1 MTAQQASRA
10 NRHRVML
17 TQVVVELILFAA
29 GSLLPAAAQSGAA
42 VSPPASHYFL
52 KCRKLI
58 QPATGAVIETAVVEV
73 SGGRV
78 LRVGKAGEIQIPGD
92 ATLVD
97 FGDKYVIPGL
107 IETHAHLY
115 TNLLQGHSSNE
126 LLPRLFLAG
135 GITSVLVPGSFNPE
149 GDFAIRNRV
158 DSGVSPGPRFFLSG
172 EYLQMSPPDT
182 GMASVGTVEEAKLRI
197 DRWADHG
204 SAAIKIY
211 NGMHGDI
218 LKAAIEHA
226 HARGL
231 RVVAHIGAITYSEAI
246 EDGIDVL
253 YHGIY
258 AMPEVMPSGM
268 PPEAIGMMN
277 TDFAPPE
284 YDRFYKAL
292 GDVDLH
298 QPAITNMLK
307 RAAAARV
314 VFGLTIVALEPYSL
328 QSDEMEKQ
336 RKFYSEEAW
345 KKVEKRASSPTKPF
359 AKAVFEKNI
368 EFARLAHEAGVPL
381 TIGTDLTNLQLLPQF
396 AFWREMEIFA
406 KAGMSPME
414 VLKAATANGAFAVGR
429 SDSIGSIAPGQLADF
444 VVLNADPLQ
453 NISNTRTVYRVVK
466 NGAVYDPEVLLKPVI
481 GRVH

>member
-1 MTAQQASRA
+1 M
-10 NRHRVML
+10 M
-17 TQVVVELILFAA
+17 LFAA
-29 GSLLPAAAQSGAA
+29 LLLPLRAPAQSGAV
-42 VSPPASHYFL
+42 VSPPANHYFL
-52 KCRKLI
+52 KCRRLI
-58 QPATGAVIETAVVEV
+58 QPGTGTVIEGAVVEV

-78 LRVGKAGEIQIPGD
+78 LRVAKAADIKIPSD

-97 FGDKYVIPGL
+97 FADKYVIPGL

-115 TNLLQGHSSNE
+115 TNLVQSHSSNE

-182 GMASVGTVEEAKLRI
+182 GMTTVSTVEEVKLRI
-197 DRWADHG
+197 DRWADRG

-218 LKAAIEHA
+218 LKAAIDHA

-231 RVVAHIGAITYSEAI
+231 RVVAHIGAVTYGEAI

-277 TDFAPPE
+277 SDFAPPE
-284 YDRFYKAL
+284 YDRYYKAL
-292 GDVDLH
+292 GEADLH
-298 QPAITNMLK
+298 QPAITDVLK

-314 VFGLTIVALEPYSL
+314 VFGLTIVALEPYSF

-336 RKFYSEEAW
+336 KKFYSDEAW
-345 KKVEKRASSPTKPF
+345 KKVEKRASAPAKPF

-368 EFARLAHEAGVPL
+368 EFAGLAHEAGVPL

-406 KAGMSPME
+406 KAGMSAME
-414 VLKAATANGAFAVGR
+414 VLKAATANGAYAIGR

-444 VVLNADPLQ
+444 VVLSADPLQ
-453 NISNTRTVYRVVK
+453 NISNTRSVYRVIK
-466 NGAVYDPEVLLKPVI
+466 GGTVYDPEVLLKPVI

>member
-1 MTAQQASRA
+1 MR
-10 NRHRVML
+10 
-17 TQVVVELILFAA
+17 TQVIAPLLLSAA
-29 GSLLPAAAQSGAA
+29 LLLPLRGLAQNGAA
-42 VSPPASHYFL
+42 VPPPASHYFL

-58 QPATGAVIETAVVEV
+58 QPGTGAVIEPGVIEV

-78 LRVGKAGEIQIPGD
+78 LRVGKAAEFAIPAD
-92 ATLVD
+92 AAVVD

-115 TNLLQGHSSNE
+115 TNLVQGHSSNE

-135 GITSVLVPGSFNPE
+135 GITSVLDPGSFNPE
-149 GDFAIRNRV
+149 GDFAIRDRV
-158 DSGVSPGPRFFLSG
+158 DSGVSPGPHFFLSG

-182 GMASVGTVEEAKLRI
+182 GMAKLSTVEEANLRI
-197 DRWADHG
+197 DRWADQG

-211 NGMHGDI
+211 NGMHGEI

-226 HARGL
+226 HGRGL

-258 AMPEVMPSGM
+258 AMPELMPPGM
-268 PPEAIGMMN
+268 PPEAIGMIN

-292 GDVDLH
+292 GEANLH
-298 QPAITNMLK
+298 QPAITDMLK

-314 VFGLTIVALEPYSL
+314 VFGLTIVALEPPSL
-328 QSDEMEKQ
+328 QLDEMERQK
-336 RKFYSEEAW
+336 KFYSDEAW
-345 KKVEKRASSPTKPF
+345 KKVEKRASAPAKPF

-381 TIGTDLTNLQLLPQF
+381 TIGTDMTNLQLLPQF

-414 VLKAATANGAFAVGR
+414 VLKAATANGAFAIGR
-429 SDSIGSIAPGQLADF
+429 SDFIGSIAPGQLADF
-444 VVLNADPLQ
+444 VVLNADPLL
-453 NISNTRTVYRVVK
+453 NIGNTRAVYRVVK
-466 NGAVYDPEVLLKPVI
+466 DGTVYDPETLLKPVI